1 MRHYLELTE
10 GKLGGRGL
18 PSVNE
23 SHCFPSSALQTLCVN
38 EDVKNLGSVQLMN
51 DRCVD
56 MQRSKRGV
64 YRDPV

>member
-10 GKLGGRGL
+10 GELGGRGL
-18 PSVNE
+18 PI
-23 SHCFPSSALQTLCVN
+23 SSTLQTLCVN

-56 MQRSKRGV
+56 MQRSKLGV